1 MRCRF
6 VVRLVAWALSR
17 VVGASVAFR
26 VGGWK
31 CLRDV
36 VVKFN
41 KVYFIFLCRFWL
53 LYRCIRLSKDII
65 ISDF

>member
-1 MRCRF
+1 MFFRF
-6 VVRLVAWALSR
+6 ASRLVAWILSR

-36 VVKFN
+36 VIKFR
-41 KVYFIFLCRFWL
+41 KVSFIFGKL
-53 LYRCIRLSKDII
+53 LNFNI
-65 ISDF
+65 

>member
-41 KVYFIFLCRFWL
+41 KVFFVLFCVDFGLCIDVLCYQR
-53 LYRCIRLSKDII
+53 R
-65 ISDF
+65 

>member
-1 MRCRF
+1 MFFRF
-6 VVRLVAWALSR
+6 ASRLVAWVLSR

-36 VVKFN
+36 VIKFR
-41 KVYFIFLCRFWL
+41 KVSFIFGKL
-53 LYRCIRLSKDII
+53 LNFILIFHYVM
-65 ISDF
+65 

>member
-1 MRCRF
+1 MFFRF
-6 VVRLVAWALSR
+6 ASRLVAWILSR

-36 VVKFN
+36 VIKFR
-41 KVYFIFLCRFWL
+41 KVPYLFGKLLIFISYL
-53 LYRCIRLSKDII
+53 IV
-65 ISDF
+65 